1 LHALVD
7 QQLQKTNNYKKGK
20 TMSDIA
26 VLKFGGTSVKNIQ
39 RLRHVASIIEQE
51 AKEQKVIVVVS
62 AMGDATDRLL
72 QLAKQCCEDPTAQE
86 LDVLLATGEQVTIAL
101 LTMLLNEAG
110 LRARSLTGAQA
121 GIVTDDKHTNA
132 DILSIDSN
140 LIAAAFADF
149 DVLVVAGF
157 QGATTGGAI
166 TTLGRG
172 GSDTTAVVLAAA
184 VKARSCEIYT
194 DVDGIYDL
202 DPNQHPKALKFGQ
215 ISFDHC
221 LKLASDGAQ
230 VIHPRAV
237 AAAKQFQ
244 LPVRVRSTFCLT
256 DHGTLIKDQCAT
268 SDQGPDK
275 TRGEDSHVRPRLTV
289 VPSCSPRRKVAFAGG

>member
-1 LHALVD
+1 M
-7 QQLQKTNNYKKGK
+7 T
-20 TMSDIA
+20 DIA

-39 RLRHVASIIEQE
+39 RLRHVASIVEQQ
-51 AKEQKVIVVVS
+51 AKELKVIVVVS
-62 AMGDATDRLL
+62 AMGDTTDRLL
-72 QLAKQCCEDPTAQE
+72 QLARQCCQDPAAQE

-121 GIVTDDKHTNA
+121 GIITDGEHTNA

-140 LIAAAFADF
+140 LIEAAFDHC

-157 QGATTGGAI
+157 QGATKDGSI

-172 GSDTTAVVLAAA
+172 GSDTTAVALACA
-184 VKARSCEIYT
+184 VRARVCEIYT

-202 DPNQHPKALKFGQ
+202 DPNQHSKARKFDE
-215 ISFDHC
+215 ISFEEC
-221 LKLASDGAQ
+221 LALANGGAQ

-237 AAAKQFQ
+237 AVAQQ
-244 LPVRVRSTFCLT
+244 HRLPVRVRSTFCLSNQ
-256 DHGTLIKDQCAT
+256 GTLIKEICR
-268 SDQGPDK
+268 QGDRLRDK
-275 TRGEDSHVRPRLTV
+275 EIERRLRPRLTV
-289 VPSCSPRRKVAFAGG
+289 VPSCAPPPYLAFGV